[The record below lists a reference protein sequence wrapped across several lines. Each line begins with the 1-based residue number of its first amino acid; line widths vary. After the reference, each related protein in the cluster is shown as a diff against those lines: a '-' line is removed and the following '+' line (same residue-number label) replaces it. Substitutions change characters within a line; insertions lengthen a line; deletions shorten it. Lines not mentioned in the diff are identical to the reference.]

1 MTTIADVAQRA
12 GVSISTVSYVMSGKR
27 TISEQTRERV
37 EQAIAELGYRPHA
50 GARSLASR
58 MTSVIGL
65 QAPLR
70 PGVDVNVVMEIV
82 AGVVRTA
89 RDAEYDVLLLTS
101 DDGDGLARAAGG
113 SRVDGLLVMDVES
126 DDPRLATLSSLPVP
140 TVLIGVPGDG
150 QEPGEI
156 RAAADTQSRVACVDF
171 DFEAAG
177 RLAAHHLADRGH
189 RRVAL
194 LGAPESVVSRHTS
207 FADRLARGFA
217 AASAERGMVSSI
229 HPCPAGPE
237 AAGVVDRLAREEP
250 DTTGFVIHNEA
261 AMPHLTAAL
270 SRHAAAVPHAGSP
283 SGVVA
288 LCPAPLAA
296 HLPGIDAVI
305 DIPAGQIG
313 TRAATALLELVSSG
327 ETARIALIEP
337 QLTLTT
343 DGE

>member
-1 MTTIADVAQRA
+1 VTTIADVAQRA

-27 TISEQTRERV
+27 TISARTRERV
-37 EQAIAELGYRPHA
+37 EQAIADLAYRPHA
-50 GARSLASR
+50 SARSLASR
-58 MTSVIGL
+58 MTFVIGL

-70 PGVDVNVVMEIV
+70 TGVDVNVVMEIV

-101 DDGDGLARAAGG
+101 DDGDGLARAAGA

-140 TVLIGVPGDG
+140 TVLIGVPG
-150 QEPGEI
+150 EI
-156 RAAADTQSRVACVDF
+156 RPGADAKSQVACVDF

-194 LGAPESVVSRHTS
+194 LGAPQSVVTRHTS
-207 FADRLARGFA
+207 FADRLGRGFA
-217 AASAERGMVSSI
+217 AASAERGIVGSI

-237 AAGVVDRLAREEP
+237 AAHVVDDLLRAEP
-250 DTTGFVIHNEA
+250 DVTGFLIHNEA
-261 AMPHLTAAL
+261 AMPHLTSAL
-270 SRHAAAVPHAGSP
+270 SRHTSAASAGEAGSTDV
-283 SGVVA
+283 GIVA
-288 LCPAPLAA
+288 LCPAALAA

-305 DIPAGQIG
+305 DIPAEQIG
-313 TRAATALLELVSSG
+313 TRAATALLRLVSSE
-327 ETARIALIEP
+327 ETEQVGLIEP
-337 QLTLTT
+337 QLTITT
-343 DGE
+343 H